1 MRNRT
6 ITLCLLGAVALGWA
20 GVGWAVDLRT
30 TKQLAEQGYAKAQFN
45 LGLIYDIGKGIPQ
58 DHKAAVKWFR
68 LAAEQGNARAQ
79 HNLGVACNI
88 GKGVPQD
95 YKAAVKW
102 FRLAAEQGNAL
113 AQFGLGTMYDFG
125 KGVPQDHK
133 AAHMWANLGAAS
145 GQKNATKFRDLIV
158 KLKLMTPAQISTAQR
173 LATEC
178 AEKIRKKEKG
188 CEGKY

>member
-6 ITLCLLGAVALGWA
+6 ITLCLLVAVALGWA
-20 GVGWAVDLRT
+20 GVGWAADLRT

-102 FRLAAEQGNAL
+102 FRLAAEQGDAD
-113 AQFGLGTMYDFG
+113 AQYNLGWVYEKG
-125 KGVPQDHK
+125 QGVPQDYIY
-133 AAHMWANLGAAS
+133 AHMWINLAAAS
-145 GQKNATKFRDLIV
+145 GHKDATKNRGWY
-158 KLKLMTPAQISTAQR
+158 KKKMTPAQISTAQG
-173 LATEC
+173 LATKC

-188 CEGKY
+188 CESKY